1 MTASVRYKLN
11 ELLRVEDV
19 AEKLGISLK
28 TVRSWIYLKKVPFTR
43 LGRRVYFSVTVIEQM
58 LNSNSVKPLVPSA
71 SQ

>member
-43 LGRRVYFSVTVIEQM
+43 IGRRVYFAVTAIEEILQR
-58 LNSNSVKPLVPSA
+58 NAIQPH
-71 SQ
+71 SQQ

>member
-19 AEKLGISLK
+19 AEKLGISLR

-43 LGRRVYFSVTVIEQM
+43 IGRRVYFAVTAIEEILQR
-58 LNSNSVKPLVPSA
+58 NAIQPH
-71 SQ
+71 SQQ